1 MTAKSERRNRAYWRK
16 KLILR
21 PNSMYHHQR
30 TLPEKLE
37 KKIKISNTWK
47 YHLHTRVSKYY
58 DFAYTELWYIE
69 QERLRQLL
77 RELQSVNIFVDRS
90 LKSSLMLMVNL
101 VDIASNFYDAGLINV
116 SPDDK
121 ADAVDEFNGNLEVL
135 ACREKTYHGFL
146 NQAPK
151 GGKVTL
157 DNLYLA
163 ISDRITAKEASKF
176 PKPLVK
182 EYEGEFFLTL
192 VPYKPLKDWAT
203 KKQKSIFNGPLIFN
217 IEKFVQT
224 TINVKSILQKNI
236 EDLLK

>member
-1 MTAKSERRNRAYWRK
+1 MSKLERNLGNATWRK
-16 KLILR
+16 SRMFR
-21 PNSMYHHQR
+21 PVTMYHHKIV
-30 TLPEKLE
+30 PEHLR
-37 KKIKISNTWK
+37 IQVHMADRWK
-47 YHLHTRVSKYY
+47 YHLHTRISKYY